1 MSFHHSPK
9 IVTDGLV
16 FYVNPSSKKCIDKSF
31 SGFIYADIVK
41 DLTNKNRLE
50 TPSLYFNFDDRSF
63 QPYYIDGR
71 LSFYRDF
78 TNVAGKVTYMCSFYL
93 PPASA
98 FNFGSDYPM
107 ILSSYDG
114 NDGFAIYFNASN
126 SFTNGYINFSAQA
139 GGANYDEAGY
149 DLPISNS
156 SGYDKIYTVAGTA
169 DNGVLKLYV
178 NGRFISTVTNGTLSS
193 VNSLSLIEIGFSE
206 QSFSFTNAFIKVYS
220 SMIYNRVLTDQEV
233 LQNYNALKGRY
244 KI

>member
-16 FYVNPSSKKCIDKSF
+16 FYVNPSSKKCYNGSLGLPQAGYPIN
-31 SGFIYADIVK
+31 
-41 DLTNKNRLE
+41 DLTGKNRYIGSSNGFQSDG
-50 TPSLYFNFDDRSF
+50 SLLMAGTSN
-63 QPYYIDGR
+63 QTIWW
-71 LSFYRDF
+71 RDF
-78 TNVAGKVTYMCSFYL
+78 TNVPGKVTYMCSFYL

-98 FNFGSDYPM
+98 FVFGTDYPL
-107 ILSSYDG
+107 ILSSNDG
-114 NDGFAIYFNASN
+114 SDGFAIYFNASN

-169 DNGVLKLYV
+169 ENGVLKLYV
-178 NGRFISTVTNGTLSS
+178 NGRFISTVTNGALSS
-193 VNSLSLIEIGFSE
+193 VNSSSLIEIGYSSL
-206 QSFSFTNAFIKVYS
+206 SFSDTNAFIKVYS
-220 SMIYNRVLTDQEV
+220 SMIYNRALTDQEI

>member
-16 FYVNPSSKKCIDKSF
+16 FYVNLSSKKCYNGPLGLPQAGYPIN
-31 SGFIYADIVK
+31 
-41 DLTNKNRLE
+41 DLTGKNRYIGSSNYFQSDG
-50 TPSLYFNFDDRSF
+50 SLLMGDVGN
-63 QPYYIDGR
+63 QT
-71 LSFYRDF
+71 LWYRDF
-78 TNVAGKVTYMCSFYL
+78 TNVPGKVTYMCSFYL

-98 FNFGSDYPM
+98 FNFGTDIPF

-114 NDGFAIYFNASN
+114 SDGFAIYFNAGN

-139 GGANYDEAGY
+139 GGANYEEVGY

-156 SGYDKIYTVAGTA
+156 AGYDKIYTVAGTA
-169 DNGVLKLYV
+169 DNGVLKLYI
-178 NGRFISTVTNGTLSS
+178 NGRFINTVTNGTLSS
-193 VNSLSLIEIGFSE
+193 VNSLSFIEIGFSA
-206 QSFSFTNAFIKVYS
+206 QASYDTNALIKVYS
-220 SMIYNRVLTDQEV
+220 SMIYNRALTDAEV

>member
-1 MSFHHSPK
+1 MGD
-9 IVTDGLV
+9 VGNQTLW
-16 FYVNPSSKKCIDKSF
+16 
-31 SGFIYADIVK
+31 
-41 DLTNKNRLE
+41 
-50 TPSLYFNFDDRSF
+50 
-63 QPYYIDGR
+63 
-71 LSFYRDF
+71 YRDF
-78 TNVAGKVTYMCSFYL
+78 TNVPGKVTYMCSFYL

-98 FNFGSDYPM
+98 FVFGTDYPM

-114 NDGFAIYFNASN
+114 SDGFAIYFNASN

-139 GGANYDEAGY
+139 GGANYDEARY

-193 VNSLSLIEIGFSE
+193 VNSLSLIEIGLSE
-206 QSFSFTNAFIKVYS
+206 QSFSNTNAFIKVYS